1 MVFGQSL
8 TAKADPNS
16 AHLERNKVPTFSY
29 SLKEGKETMLLLR
42 YISMLNDPCSINV
55 VDIYISST
63 LCLEYDLADCIYTV
77 CTLVYSEES
86 RIYLIFRST

>member
-29 SLKEGKETMLLLR
+29 SLILKEGKETMLLLR
-42 YISMLNDPCSINV
+42 YISMLNDPYSINV
-55 VDIYISST
+55 VDIK
-63 LCLEYDLADCIYTV
+63 DA
-77 CTLVYSEES
+77 
-86 RIYLIFRST
+86 F